1 MRNPYDR
8 AFKLLAETEPRAL
21 LHLFAGIPIDADVE
35 VRELERELGPPT
47 VYLDHLYEVRS
58 PNGAVRYIHLEFQN
72 QPGSGM
78 PERLLRYA
86 TYRFLCDST
95 APLDSF
101 LILPVEHAAAARVP
115 EHAEARAGQLRIE
128 FRYTIVRLWELDPEI
143 LFALQRP
150 GMLPLVALARASDRD
165 LERAADEIVRVQSK
179 ELAADLA
186 GVFATLGGLRYDRNR
201 LIDLLE
207 KRMIKEF
214 LTPELM
220 RQSSFLKPLIEVWEK
235 ESRERGEAEG
245 RALGLASGLAS
256 GLESGL
262 ASGLAKGLAT
272 GLAKGQDEGK
282 LAEARRSVRHILA
295 KRFPSVPIPASLE
308 ALTDLEQL
316 HDLADEALT
325 AADEEQARAAL
336 AAL

>member
-1 MRNPYDR
+1 
-8 AFKLLAETEPRAL
+8 
-21 LHLFAGIPIDADVE
+21 
-35 VRELERELGPPT
+35 
-47 VYLDHLYEVRS
+47 
-58 PNGAVRYIHLEFQN
+58 
-72 QPGSGM
+72 
-78 PERLLRYA
+78 
-86 TYRFLCDST
+86 
-95 APLDSF
+95 
-101 LILPVEHAAAARVP
+101 
-115 EHAEARAGQLRIE
+115 
-128 FRYTIVRLWELDPEI
+128 
-143 LFALQRP
+143 
-150 GMLPLVALARASDRD
+150 
-165 LERAADEIVRVQSK
+165 
-179 ELAADLA
+179 
-186 GVFATLGGLRYDRNR
+186 
-201 LIDLLE
+201 
-207 KRMIKEF
+207 MIKEF

-245 RALGLASGLAS
+245 RALGLASGMASGLASGWASGLAS
-256 GLESGL
+256 GLESGF

-316 HDLADEALT
+316 HDLADQALT